1 MASFGL
7 WKCSPTNTASR
18 VWGLRLGIRVTVG
31 DLLTSRALHR
41 KPEDQGLGLYSA
53 VAAHSPPETCVH
65 AAPA

>member
-31 DLLTSRALHR
+31 DLLTSRALQR